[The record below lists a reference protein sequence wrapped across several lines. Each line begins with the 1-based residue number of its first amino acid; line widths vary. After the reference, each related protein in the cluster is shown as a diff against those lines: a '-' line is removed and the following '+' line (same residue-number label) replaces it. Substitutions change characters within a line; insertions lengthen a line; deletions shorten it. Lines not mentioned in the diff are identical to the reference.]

1 MDAETVAKGLSEAQ
15 KRYLREAVFKSPI
28 CGYDKRWMTFP
39 PPNTHMVLRRHGL
52 VDWGGQLSPVG
63 LEVRALLLKDHDA

>member
-15 KRYLREAVFKSPI
+15 KRYLREAVLKSPI

-39 PPNTHMVLRRHGL
+39 PPNTHMVLRRLGL
-52 VDWGGQLSPVG
+52 VDWGGQLSPDG
-63 LEVRALLLKDHDA
+63 LAVRALLLKDHDA

>member
-15 KRYLREAVFKSPI
+15 KRYLREAVLKSPI

-39 PPNTHMVLRRHGL
+39 PPNTHMVLR
-52 VDWGGQLSPVG
+52 GGGKGISGFQAKSQCQP
-63 LEVRALLLKDHDA
+63 APQPKPAKQ